1 VQNIM
6 DERLESGD
14 TAILTASE
22 VPPQLVSRWRLL
34 GIWLGLGLQ
43 SFGGGAATL
52 FLMRRAAVEQHHWLT
67 EEEFARDWSI
77 CFIAPGVNLIAM
89 TILIGY
95 RVAGIAGSLITLAG
109 LLLPSVT
116 ITIMLTAFYASL
128 QHMAAVQAALRGIVP
143 ATIGLGLL
151 LSTNMARPLLTTSWQ
166 EGRFSGMVSLCVLF
180 GSAAAMVLWRLPI
193 FAVFCGAGAIAALV
207 AWRGE
212 RGRTAAQ

>member
-1 VQNIM
+1 M
-6 DERLESGD
+6 DDRIEPGG
-14 TAILTASE
+14 TAM
-22 VPPQLVSRWRLL
+22 PPLVDMHPSSLSRWELL
-34 GIWLGLGLQ
+34 RIWLGLGLQ

-52 FLMRRAAVEQHHWLT
+52 FLMRRAAVERHHWLT
-67 EEEFARDWSI
+67 EEEFTRDWSI

-95 RVAGIAGSLITLAG
+95 RVAGIAGSLITLVG

-128 QHMAAVQAALRGIVP
+128 QHVGMVQAALRGIVP

-151 LSTNMARPLLTTSWQ
+151 LSTNMARPLLATSWR
-166 EGRFSGMVSLCVLF
+166 EGRMSGIVSLCVLL
-180 GSAAAMVLWRLPI
+180 GSAAAMVVWQLPI

-212 RGRTAAQ
+212 RRRATHND